1 MSASISS
8 NYVLGQ
14 SVHEYERLMLQGR
27 LLRPYTEKFF
37 RAAGVVPG
45 MRVLDI
51 GSGMGD
57 VALLAAST
65 AMLRHWTTLDAVRRS
80 KAVPPGSLFKLR
92 IWTNSR
98 RQISL
103 TR

>member
-1 MSASISS
+1 MHGAVHARS
-8 NYVLGQ
+8 VEGQ
-14 SVHEYERLMLQGR
+14 SVHEYERLTRQGR

-57 VALLAAST
+57 VALLASD
-65 AMLRHWTTLDAVRRS
+65 MVGPGCRLAVHDR
-80 KAVPPGSLFKLR
+80 L
-92 IWTNSR
+92 N
-98 RQISL
+98 
-103 TR
+103 